1 MTDTFNPLGTP
12 ARFRGFARWRRA
24 LIVWGVIALVA
35 LVLVSS
41 TWKAFFVYVRP
52 GSHLVITA
60 KDGQPLTP
68 GHVLAEAGQKGIQRE
83 VLGEGWHFVL
93 PIVYATEMEKN
104 TDVPPGKVG
113 IVTALGGKPLPPGRL
128 LAETTANPQ
137 DEEQGIQRQVLPP
150 GSYRI
155 NLRGYRVE
163 LVDATEIK
171 PGFVGVQRRL
181 LGIDG
186 ASRFAEQPNEKG
198 ILREVL
204 QPGLYYINTK
214 EFEVIHSEVGIFQ
227 TAFRYDKRPQEN
239 TAIDFTSKGGFP
251 ISMDCTVEWEILP
264 ADMPSLVAEYG
275 SRQVV
280 EKTVVDVQAHSIGR
294 DKGIDYGVQDFL
306 EGTKRE
312 KFQADFTQELI
323 RVGRAK
329 NVTVHSAFI
338 RNIVIPEA
346 YLKPIRDKQI
356 AGETEITNKA
366 KEITAQTEA
375 EVEREQQMIQQRVV
389 EVEAETK
396 RLVASIDRDVENI
409 GTKTTNEIDKLKAE
423 FDAKIAALEGRRTQV
438 LGGAEAQVTTLKE
451 TARSTIYQLKMDVF
465 KNDAD
470 AFLRYSLSEQLNPNM
485 VMRLFHSGAGTFW
498 TNLEGKG
505 VSLMLPA
512 AGAAPAAAATPA
524 AGRGNEAK

>member
-1 MTDTFNPLGTP
+1 MTGAFDNLGSP
-12 ARFRGFARWRRA
+12 IHFKGIVRWRRT
-24 LIVWGVIALVA
+24 LIVWGLLALAALVFVA
-35 LVLVSS
+35 T
-41 TWKAFFVYVRP
+41 TWNAFFVYVHP

-60 KDGQPLTP
+60 KDGQPLTT
-68 GHVLAEAGQKGIQRE
+68 GHVLAEAGQKGIQRD

-93 PIVYATEMEKN
+93 PIMYATELEKN

-128 LAETTANPQ
+128 LAESTKNAQ

-181 LGIDG
+181 LGTDG
-186 ASRFAEQPNEKG
+186 GSRFAEKPNEKG

-214 EFEVIHSEVGIFQ
+214 EFEVIESEVGIFQ
-227 TAFRYDKRPQEN
+227 TAFRYDKLPAQN
-239 TAIDFTSKGGFP
+239 TAIDFTSKGGFL

-264 ADMPSLVAEYG
+264 EDMPSLVAEYG
-275 SRQVV
+275 SRQAV
-280 EKTVVDVQAHSIGR
+280 EKNVIDVQAHSIGR
-294 DKGIDYGVQDFL
+294 DRGIDYGVQDFL
-306 EGTKRE
+306 EGSKRE
-312 KFQADFTQELI
+312 KFQADFTKELV
-323 RVGRAK
+323 RVGKGK

-356 AGETEITNKA
+356 AGETELTNKA

-375 EVEREQQMIQQRVV
+375 DVEREQQMIQQRVV
-389 EVEAETK
+389 EVEADTK
-396 RLVASIDRDVENI
+396 RLVATIDRDVENI

-423 FDAKIAALEGRRTQV
+423 FDAKIAALEGRRTQL
-438 LGGAEAQVTTLKE
+438 LGGADAQVTTLKE
-451 TARSTIYQLKMDVF
+451 TARSGLYQLKMDVF

-470 AFLRYSLSEQLNPNM
+470 AFLRYSLSEQLNPKM
-485 VMRLFHSGAGTFW
+485 VMRLFHSGPGTFW

-505 VSLMLPA
+505 ISLMLPA
-512 AGAAPAAAATPA
+512 TGVAPVPA
-524 AGRGNEAK
+524 DVKKTK